1 MELGVMGEQTTPT
14 KIDLSKKS
22 IDGCTEE
29 IATACRG
36 AEAVTIVGAQ
46 GHHAIGAGIESVQRW
61 RIEGSLGDYCLLS
74 FGGQDSE
81 VTGDVGYAFGQ
92 GMESGQLVVRGHA
105 GAYLASLATRG
116 LLAVYG
122 SAGERCGAGL
132 LGGEL
137 MVRGDVGK
145 ECGYRMRSGTI
156 IVGGSAGP
164 LLGAEMRGGTIYV
177 RGEVDSL
184 APGVLEYRLKEADH
198 IRIGLMLLKSGV
210 KATGKEFRGFQ
221 RETSP

>member
-1 MELGVMGEQTTPT
+1 MEQKVMGEQAAPT
-14 KIDLSKKS
+14 KIDISKKS

-29 IATACRG
+29 IAAACRG
-36 AEAVTIVGAQ
+36 IEAVAIVGAQ
-46 GHHAIGAGIESVQRW
+46 GHHAIGAGIESFQRW
-61 RIEGSLGDYCLLS
+61 RIEGSLGDYCLLA

-81 VTGDVGYAFGQ
+81 VTGDVGWAFGQ

-105 GAYLASLATRG
+105 GAYLGSLASGG

-184 APGVLEYRLKEADH
+184 APGVIEYRLKEADH